1 MKRSVLSLTL
11 ITAVASVTQTT
22 LADVQGDTIAYTCN
36 GCHGTDG
43 VSKGAVPSLK
53 GRPADDQAK
62 MLRYFKADI
71 RPSTIMGRIAKGYS
85 AEELKAVAEYFES
98 LK

>member
-1 MKRSVLSLTL
+1 MKQNLFTL
-11 ITAVASVTQTT
+11 ALMITVASVTQTA

-62 MLRYFKADI
+62 MLTYFKSDI
-71 RPSTIMGRIAKGYS
+71 RSSTIMGRIAKAYS
-85 AEELKAVAEYFES
+85 SEEIKAVAEYFES

>member
-1 MKRSVLSLTL
+1 MKRNLFTLTV
-11 ITAVASVTQTT
+11 ITAAMLVSQPALAGAS
-22 LADVQGDTIAYTCN
+22 GETIAYTCN

-43 VSKGAVPSLK
+43 VSKGAAPSLK
-53 GRPADDQAK
+53 GLPADYHAK
-62 MLRYFKADI
+62 TLKEFKSGK

-85 AEELKAVAEYFES
+85 DEEIEAVSVYYES

>member
-1 MKRSVLSLTL
+1 MIRELAKCA
-11 ITAVASVTQTT
+11 AVAAGLLATQVTM
-22 LADVQGDTIAYTCN
+22 AGASGAMIGRTCN

-43 VSKGAVPSLK
+43 VSQGYAPSLK
-53 GRPADDQAK
+53 GLPANYLKQTMQD
-62 MLRYFKADI
+62 FKSDK

-85 AEELKAVAEYFES
+85 TDEIAAVAQYFGG

>member
-1 MKRSVLSLTL
+1 MKRNLFTLTM
-11 ITAVASVTQTT
+11 ITAAMLVSQPA
-22 LADVQGDTIAYTCN
+22 LAGAKGDTIAYTCN

-43 VSKGAVPSLK
+43 VSKGAAPSLK
-53 GRPADDQAK
+53 GLPADYHAK
-62 MLRYFKADI
+62 TLKEFKSGK

-85 AEELKAVAEYFES
+85 DEEIEAVAKYYES